1 MRRTNRNLPAL
12 LCFLILG
19 AALMPAGVWA
29 DSESEFLNRRALE
42 KNLRDLRDDR
52 AETKIHAIYF
62 LSSSKQP
69 RFLRPLGAE
78 LLRSLDKDSPTLFA
92 APFDPYIKSLL
103 ARGIGRMGR
112 PEGLYYLAA
121 ALTQTDEIMTELKKK
136 SAARWERDRKFA
148 EEMNASGSKT
158 DTKNEKEERSIND
171 RAIPRLTLES
181 DRPGPALMRQGHSMP
196 FSPDVHWSVS
206 DEFKA
211 TTVDLDDD
219 SHRMRMHGYNYTN
232 VAVSLLDGFADL
244 FEEIGEKMRGDY
256 GPTHV
261 EQLKKFLTHEYSS
274 VRSAAARA
282 LGQLGGLTA
291 LSALDQHLKTEKN
304 KVVRTQ
310 VCRGVLAADR
320 TRTDCYK
327 QLLDTL
333 RSPDRDERLSAAVA
347 LRELAFGESLPL
359 LRGALDLEEV
369 PELRQVL
376 REAIVRATVD
386 SMQGPSGL

>member
-1 MRRTNRNLPAL
+1 MKKYTRMIPGALPLLILAALLPVAAFADAEGDFLNQRAVEKDLRNLA
-12 LCFLILG
+12 
-19 AALMPAGVWA
+19 
-29 DSESEFLNRRALE
+29 
-42 KNLRDLRDDR
+42 DDR
-52 AETKIHAIYF
+52 SEAKIDAIYH
-62 LSSSKQP
+62 LSAAKQA

-112 PEGLYYLAA
+112 PEGFYYLAL
-121 ALTQTDEIMTELKKK
+121 ALTRTEEIIVEQKKRV
-136 SAARWERDRKFA
+136 SQRWERERKFA
-148 EEMNASGSKT
+148 DEMNASNSKT
-158 DTKNEKEERSIND
+158 DTKNEKAEVSIND
-171 RAIPRLTLES
+171 RAIPRLSLEA

-211 TTVDLDDD
+211 VTVDPDDEA
-219 SHRMRMHGYNYTN
+219 HRMRLRGYNYTN

-261 EQLKKFLTHEYSS
+261 EQLKKFLKHDYPSI
-274 VRSAAARA
+274 RSASARA

-291 LSALDQHLKTEKN
+291 LAALDEHLKAEKDS
-304 KVVRTQ
+304 VVRTQ

-327 QLLDTL
+327 QLLDAL
-333 RSPDRDERLSAAVA
+333 RSPDRDERLASAVA
-347 LRELAFGESLPL
+347 LREMAFGESLPL
-359 LRGALDLEEV
+359 LRAAYELEGV
-369 PELRQVL
+369 PELRSVL
-376 REAIVRATVD
+376 REAIGRAEVD
-386 SMQGPSGL
+386 SLQGPSGL